1 MAKTKISE
9 YDAVASNN
17 TDIDSIN
24 IDEGCAPS
32 GINNAIRELMAHLK
46 DLQAGTSGDT
56 IPVAAG
62 GTGATTQSG
71 ARTALSAAASGA
83 NSDITSLTGLT
94 TALSVAQGGTGATTL
109 AGANIATTNTASTF
123 TASQRGTITTDNDLS
138 FDQNATNNFSCTP
151 TAGGT
156 LTFTNH
162 TAGQSGYVLLDNSGG
177 YAITAAATTKI
188 TADDLT
194 TISTAG
200 TYLISYFDNGTNAYC
215 TVSASYA

>member
-9 YDAVASNN
+9 YDSTASNN

-56 IPVAAG
+56 IPVASG
-62 GTGATTQSG
+62 GTGATTASG
-71 ARTALSAAASGA
+71 ARTALGSASSGA

-109 AGANIATTNTASTF
+109 AGANIAVTNASSTF
-123 TASQRGTITTDNDLS
+123 TASQRGTVTTDNDLS
-138 FDQNATNNFSCTP
+138 FDQNVTNNFSCTP
-151 TAGGT
+151 SSGGT

-162 TAGQSGYVLLDNSGG
+162 TAGQSGYVLLDNSAGV
-177 YAITAAATTKI
+177 AITAHATTKI

>member
-9 YDAVASNN
+9 YDSTASNN

-56 IPVAAG
+56 IPVASG
-62 GTGATTQSG
+62 GTGATTASG
-71 ARTALSAAASGA
+71 ARTALSAASSGA

-109 AGANIATTNTASTF
+109 AGANIAVTNASSTF

-151 TAGGT
+151 SSGGT

-162 TAGQSGYVLLDNSGG
+162 TAGQSGYVLLDNSAGV
-177 YAITAAATTKI
+177 AITAHATTKI

>member
-9 YDAVASNN
+9 YDSTASAN

-46 DLQAGTSGDT
+46 DFQAGLSGDT
-56 IPVAAG
+56 LPIASG
-62 GTGATTQSG
+62 GTGATTAGG
-71 ARTALSAAASGA
+71 ARTALGA
-83 NSDITSLTGLT
+83 GT
-94 TALSVAQGGTGATTL
+94 TGASVFQ
-109 AGANIATTNTASTF
+109 ASTVADAQQAMDVEVGVDVQAYDADTLKADVADTL
-123 TASQRGTITTDNDLS
+123 TAPFRGTVTTDNDLS
-138 FDQNATNNFSCTP
+138 FDQDVTNNFSCTP
-151 TAGGT
+151 SSGGT

-162 TAGQSGYVLLDNSGG
+162 TAGQSGYVLLDNSAGV
-177 YAITAAATTKI
+177 AITAHATTKI
-188 TADDLT
+188 TATDLT

-200 TYLISYFDNGTNAYC
+200 VYLISYFDNGTNAYC